1 MLNEDAPQLLD
12 HAEQR
17 LTRLLDQDAP
27 QQDAEQ
33 AHVAAER
40 KVLGGIRGA
49 GSQLVEPAALVTST
63 PK

>member
-17 LTRLLDQDAP
+17 LTHLLDQDAP
-27 QQDAEQ
+27 QQDAEEAYVTTQ
-33 AHVAAER
+33 R
-40 KVLGGIRGA
+40 KVFGRTGGA
-49 GSQLVEPAALVTST
+49 ASQLVEPAALVPST

>member
-17 LTRLLDQDAP
+17 LAHLLDQDTP
-27 QQDAEQ
+27 QQYAEQ
-33 AHVAAER
+33 AHIATER
-40 KVLGGIRGA
+40 KVLDRICGA
-49 GSQLVEPAALVTST
+49 GSQLVEPAALITSV